1 MPPLESAPDVASLV
15 RSFVER
21 IPRLESLYADMKKP
35 DAGAW
40 SQPALKKTIERM
52 HELSREGY
60 DHAQFTL
67 GEMYLT
73 GQGLK
78 RDPEKALRL
87 LNSAALG
94 GYIPAQLTLGM
105 LAADGAIVERDLAE
119 AHTWWA
125 IVAEQGNKATK
136 EVLPFLESFMS
147 TRDAI
152 EARKRNFQLR
162 RVLIIIHGGDL
173 RNASK
178 GQLSER
184 LRIAAALG
192 DVEAVHV
199 LLAQG
204 ADANDADLDGRT
216 ALIEA
221 AWRGYRHIVKALIDN
236 GANLAAADNT
246 GKTALMWAG
255 INGHS
260 TVSKTMIDAGI
271 PIDAQDDEGFT
282 ALMRAA
288 WNRHPGT
295 VKTLLAAKANA
306 DIKDK
311 AGKTA
316 LDYAI
321 QEGNAEV
328 VAILRNPPPV

>member
-1 MPPLESAPDVASLV
+1 
-15 RSFVER
+15 
-21 IPRLESLYADMKKP
+21 MKKP
-35 DAGAW
+35 DTASW
-40 SQPALKKTIERM
+40 SRPALKKTIERM
-52 HELSREGY
+52 QRLSHEGY

-78 RDPEKALRL
+78 RDSGKALEL

-105 LAADGAIVERDLAE
+105 LAADGVVMERDLAE

-125 IVAEQGNKATK
+125 IVAAQGIKAAK
-136 EVLPFLESFMS
+136 EVIPALESFMT
-147 TRDAI
+147 TRDTI

-162 RVLIIIHGGDL
+162 RVLVIIHGGDL
-173 RNASK
+173 KNASK

-221 AWRGYRHIVKALIDN
+221 AWRGYDRIVKALIDN

-260 TVSKTMIDAGI
+260 KVSKMMIDAGI
-271 PIDAQDDEGFT
+271 PIDVQDDEGFT

-295 VKTLLAAKANA
+295 VRTLLAAKAKA

-311 AGKTA
+311 SGKTA

-321 QEGNAEV
+321 QEGNTEV
-328 VAILRNPPPV
+328 VDILRHPPPA